1 MKKLFLILL
10 LAAMATGGCT
20 SNIRMTDITL
30 EAGRDQMVDA
40 SGASNNTE
48 TGQLATANMKALID
62 AVKTAL
68 NAKKSS
74 IIDTIKDA
82 ITGDDDE
89 KTEPKALEDLVNL
102 DTGAAVSPA
111 GDVEEVD

>member
-1 MKKLFLILL
+1 
-10 LAAMATGGCT
+10 
-20 SNIRMTDITL
+20 
-30 EAGRDQMVDA
+30 MVDA

-48 TGQLATANMKALID
+48 TGQLATADMKALID

-82 ITGDDDE
+82 ITGDD
-89 KTEPKALEDLVNL
+89 KTEPEALEDGGNL
-102 DTGAAVSPA
+102 DTGAAVSPT

>member
-1 MKKLFLILL
+1 MHGAILVIL

-48 TGQLATANMKALID
+48 TGQLSTADMKALID
-62 AVKTAL
+62 AVSKAL
-68 NAKKSS
+68 KEKKSS
-74 IIDTIKDA
+74 ILDTIKDA
-82 ITGDDDE
+82 ITGDDNTDPAVGDE
-89 KTEPKALEDLVNL
+89 VTPTE
-102 DTGAAVSPA
+102 TGT
-111 GDVEEVD
+111 VEEVD